1 MTKRDYYEILGVS
14 RSSTVEE
21 IKTAYRKH
29 AMKYHPDRNP
39 GNKEAEEMFK
49 EGAEA
54 YEVLSDPNK
63 RARYDQFGHQ
73 GVKGTDF
80 HGFDNINDIFS
91 AFSDI
96 FSGFGGGSIFDD
108 VFGGGTRR
116 RGSGRYRSQ
125 GIQGGDLKI
134 TLKMTLEEIAV
145 GVEKTLKVKKYQACS
160 ECHGSG
166 AKPGSSSTECTSC
179 HGTGEIRQI
188 SRSMFGQYINV
199 SVCPSCGGEGK
210 VIRDKCPKCAGEGR
224 VRGETTVKVNIPGGV
239 STGNYIPLRGQG
251 DVGIRGG
258 EAGDL
263 IVVIE
268 ELGHKHFIREGDD
281 IIYDVTISITDAV
294 LGAEV
299 DVPIL
304 DGSAKV
310 KIEPGTQPGK
320 ILRMREKGIKHL
332 NHHGRGD
339 QLNYV
344 NIYIPSKLNSKE
356 KELFKQLSRS
366 DNLKPKKSEKDSS
379 KKSRGFFNKVKDTF
393 S

>member
-14 RSSTVEE
+14 RTATVEE

-63 RARYDQFGHQ
+63 RTRYDQFGHQ

-80 HGFDNINDIFS
+80 HGFDNVNDIFS

-108 VFGGGTRR
+108 IFGGGQGRR
-116 RGSGRYRSQ
+116 TSGRYRSP
-125 GIQGGDLKI
+125 GIQGGDLKV
-134 TLKMTLEEIAV
+134 TLKLTLEEIAV
-145 GVEKTLKVKKYQACS
+145 GVEKTLKVKKYQVCNECS
-160 ECHGSG
+160 GSG
-166 AKPGSSSTECTSC
+166 AKPGSSSAECTTC
-179 HGTGEIRQI
+179 HGSGEIRQV

-199 SVCPSCGGEGK
+199 SVCPTCGGEGR
-210 VIRDKCPKCAGEGR
+210 VIKDKCTHCSGEGR

-251 DVGIRGG
+251 DAGIRGG

-268 ELGHKHFIREGDD
+268 ELKHQHFIREEDD
-281 IIYDVTISITDAV
+281 IIYDLTISLTDAV

-299 DVPIL
+299 DVPVL
-304 DGSAKV
+304 EGTAKV

-344 NIYIPSKLNSKE
+344 NIYIPSKLTSKE

-366 DNLKPKKSEKDSS
+366 ENLKPKNTESHQG
-379 KKSRGFFNKVKDTF
+379 KKSKGFFNRVKDTF

>member
-14 RSSTVEE
+14 RSSSVDE
-21 IKTAYRKH
+21 IKAAYRKH

-39 GNKEAEEMFK
+39 GNKEAEEIFK

-73 GVKGTDF
+73 GMSGTDF
-80 HGFDNINDIFS
+80 HGFDNVNDIFS

-108 VFGGGTRR
+108 IFGGGSRR
-116 RGSGRYRSQ
+116 SSSRYRSP
-125 GIQGGDLKI
+125 GIQGSDLKV

-145 GVEKTLKVKKYQACS
+145 GVERTLKVKKYTTCGNCS
-160 ECHGSG
+160 GSG
-166 AKPGSSSTECTSC
+166 AKPGSSSVECPTC
-179 HGTGEIRQI
+179 HGTGEIRHV

-199 SVCPSCGGEGK
+199 SVCPTCNGEGK
-210 VIRDKCPKCAGEGR
+210 VIKDKCTVCLGEGR
-224 VRGETTVKVNIPGGV
+224 VKGESTVKVNIPAGV
-239 STGNYIPLRGQG
+239 NTGNYIPLRGQG
-251 DVGIRGG
+251 NTGIRGG
-258 EAGDL
+258 EPGDL
-263 IVVIE
+263 IIVIE
-268 ELGHKHFIREGDD
+268 ELQHEHFIREEDD
-281 IIYDVTISITDAV
+281 IIYNLTISITDAV

-299 DVPIL
+299 DVPML

-344 NIYIPSKLNSKE
+344 NIYIPAKLTSKE
-356 KELFKQLSRS
+356 KELFRNLSRS
-366 DNLKPKKSEKDSS
+366 ENLKPKKEDKDSS
-379 KKSRGFFNKVKDTF
+379 KKPKSFFNKMKDTF

>member
-1 MTKRDYYEILGVS
+1 MTKRDFYEILGVQKT
-14 RSSTVEE
+14 SSVEE
-21 IKTAYRKH
+21 IKAAYRKH
-29 AMKYHPDRNP
+29 AMKFHPDRNP
-39 GNKEAEEMFK
+39 GDKEAEDKFK

-80 HGFDNINDIFS
+80 HGFDNVNDIFS

-108 VFGGGTRR
+108 IFGGSGRR
-116 RGSGRYRSQ
+116 TQGRYRSP
-125 GIQGGDLKI
+125 GIQGSDLKV
-134 TLKMTLEEIAV
+134 TLKLTLEEIAV
-145 GVEKTLKVKKYQACS
+145 GVEKTLKVKAFHKCS
-160 ECHGSG
+160 SCSGSG
-166 AKPGSSSTECTSC
+166 AKSGSSTAECTTC
-179 HGTGEIRQI
+179 RGTGEIRQI

-199 SVCPSCGGEGK
+199 SVCPACSGEGR
-210 VIRDKCPKCAGEGR
+210 VIRDKCPECAGEGR
-224 VRGETTVKVNIPGGV
+224 IKGESTVRVNIPAGV

-251 DVGIRGG
+251 NAGVRGG
-258 EAGDL
+258 DAGDL
-263 IVVIE
+263 IVIIE
-268 ELGHKHFIREGDD
+268 ELQHKHFIREEDD
-281 IIYDVTISITDAV
+281 VIYDLTISITDAA

-299 DVPIL
+299 EVPML
-304 DGSAKV
+304 EGTAKV

-339 QLNYV
+339 QLNYI
-344 NIYIPSKLNSKE
+344 NIYIPTRLSSKE
-356 KELFKQLSRS
+356 KELFKQLARS
-366 DNLKPKKSEKDSS
+366 ENLKPKNEDKNPG
-379 KKSRGFFNKVKDTF
+379 KKSRGFFSKVKDSF